1 MLKFRS
7 MFCAAPGERT
17 SAGVRGRD
25 PRVTRV
31 GRVIRSLKLDE
42 LPQLVNVLKGEMSI
56 LGPRPELFR

>member
-7 MFCAAPGERT
+7 MFCAARGGMP
-17 SAGVRGRD
+17 SADVSGRD

-31 GRVIRSLKLDE
+31 GRVIRGLKLDE

-56 LGPRPELFR
+56 LGPRPELLR